1 MNVTLERDYGLEA
14 VAFVRER
21 LQVDD
26 RWAEPIDRGFRW
38 WAGPLAQSV
47 WAEPLIDDDGIVVS
61 RVHVRTDFLR
71 GFTGTREQNVSLS
84 TWRSY
89 PTPSGPVRHLG
100 DPERIA
106 LASCVWVNE
115 SNMSWAPQ
123 LAAWAAAMQSAEAHS
138 VAPLATEL
146 LAATA
151 DTSGHPTSG
160 LRSTP
165 DGRFAAIAQRVRL
178 KGRRP
183 SPFAGPEMASVLDLL
198 QRPPCV
204 LATGDER
211 GLTAEFPFHGNT
223 SLLQLLTEERDFA
236 MGNGLHT
243 LLAIPEG
250 ENSVEGALEMNGR
263 ELHNTIPRAPRSHF
277 LGTWSPSK
285 DALAFSS
292 FLPNAIHVP
301 GLLINLALSMCS
313 RARWVAEVV
322 SGDDWRESFPEA
334 FENKRRYLAEVARRA
349 N

>member
-1 MNVTLERDYGLEA
+1 MSVTLERDYGLEA

-47 WAEPLIDDDGIVVS
+47 WAEPLFDDDGIVVS

-89 PTPSGPVRHLG
+89 PTLSGPVRHLG

-115 SNMSWAPQ
+115 SNLSWAPQ

-138 VAPLATEL
+138 MAAIAAHL
-146 LAATA
+146 LGATA

-160 LRSTP
+160 LRSTL
-165 DGRFAAIAQRVRL
+165 DGRLAVLMQRVRL
-178 KGRRP
+178 GRRRP
-183 SPFAGPEMASVLDLL
+183 SPFVGPEMTSVLDLL

-204 LATGDER
+204 FATGDER
-211 GLTAEFPFHGNT
+211 SLTAEFPFHGNT
-223 SLLQLLTEERDFA
+223 SLLQLLIEDRKFA
-236 MGNGLHT
+236 MRHGLHM

-250 ENSVEGALEMNGR
+250 DNSVEGALEMNGR
-263 ELHNTIPRAPRSHF
+263 EPHSTISRAPRSHF
-277 LGTWSPSK
+277 LGTWWPSK
-285 DALAFSS
+285 DALTFSS
-292 FLPNAIHVP
+292 LLPNAIHVP
-301 GLLINLALSMCS
+301 GLVINLTLTMCS

-322 SGDDWRESFPEA
+322 FGDDWRESFPEA